1 VAEAAEITLLELAE
15 LAEAELE
22 PLELEMLELQTL
34 AAVEEA
40 ENTHKLQ
47 VLVDQA

>member
-1 VAEAAEITLLELAE
+1 VEAAEITLLELAE

-22 PLELEMLELQTL
+22 PLDMEMLERQTL
-34 AAVEEA
+34 AAVEAA
-40 ENTHKLQ
+40 ENIHKLQ